1 MTGVFVGP
9 IPPRDF
15 LLDFLRLKSLQK
27 PEAQLKIDFSEV
39 PFEGV
44 QTDMYDLICNAIN
57 NSDVCPGFK
66 LIDVSSSIDGNSV
79 RLRPDLVLVPA
90 DAEDLMDY
98 TIMEFFV
105 EAKLSDLTDS
115 FYNVQ
120 DTALDD
126 TEEKPTGDSAEALEQ
141 IASYAAA
148 LLARQHRTFAF
159 SIAIYGQYVRF
170 FRWDRAGCIVS
181 DLFNLLEDSNLLA
194 DFFWCY
200 AHMTREQR
208 GFDPTVVPASAAES
222 KLFSDALSR
231 YIEESK
237 PRDVSYLQPSP
248 DSTYPISKM
257 HTPMAKGI
265 RQLIVGK
272 PFWDADSPDRTTR
285 AYAAY
290 DMVEKK
296 IVFAKDS
303 WRDQDEGMLSEA
315 EIYDTLK
322 KNNVPFLP
330 EVIAAGDV
338 YVKTKKKKMY
348 QRTLIKKWSTSNSK
362 LLLWRLPSADL
373 RTLVHC
379 RVVQELAYPL
389 TSALSS
395 KEAVQA
401 IRDAIEAIKVA
412 YHDAKI
418 FHRDIST
425 GNIMISRSGRGI
437 LNDWDHALK
446 VSLRDTPQGYR
457 VGTWQFISVP
467 LLRRPRKGHEVHDD
481 LESSLWVLLYIS
493 LHYFK
498 HTKLSDVDFFNE
510 YNEYS
515 QNGSATRHAYGGLAK
530 AGFLSLGLL
539 DVKWTCAPLNKLIH
553 KFGDLLDRYQQQY
566 NWQDDDEFAASFTD
580 IQKRLEQVDTVLDL
594 FDTALASDEW
604 TENDVLPDQYS
615 RKDEKKET
623 EKRHDSK
630 SQTVAPARETSPVL
644 VAGIAPSVSIPTP
657 SSIPGIRSST
667 RLAQQRIEEQVP
679 VAEAGPSQLPMDSR
693 STVKRTLDEVPT
705 GVSTSRSKRMKTV
718 ARKPSKRAPRPPPPE
733 RPVVEHRYP
742 TRFKL
747 NLSRQAGRLSNTQHA
762 DVEMQDTRRRN
773 PSRSSAKSKLHETRR
788 QQVAPII
795 EKPTKEKKQT
805 GRKGKKPTKS
815 TEAGGSRS
823 QAKTSTRRRR
833 G

>member
-1 MTGVFVGP
+1 MTGLFVGP
-9 IPPRDF
+9 VPPRDF
-15 LLDFLRLKSLQK
+15 LLDFLKLKSLQK
-27 PEAQLKIDFSEV
+27 PKARLKVDFSQV
-39 PFEGV
+39 PSVGV
-44 QTDMYDLICNAIN
+44 ERDTYEPICNAIN
-57 NSDVCPGFK
+57 NSDVCPGFR
-66 LIDVSSSIDGNSV
+66 LIDISSSMDDNNV
-79 RLRPDLVLVPA
+79 RLRPDLVLVPT

-98 TIMEFFV
+98 TITEFFV
-105 EAKLSDLTDS
+105 EAKFSDFMDP
-115 FYNVQ
+115 FYDVQ

-126 TEEKPTGDSAEALEQ
+126 TEEKPTVDNADALEQ
-141 IASYAAA
+141 ITSYAAT

-181 DLFNLLEDSNLLA
+181 DKFSFLEDSDLLA
-194 DFFWCY
+194 DFLWCY

-222 KLFSDALSR
+222 KLLSDALSR

-237 PRDVSYLQPSP
+237 PRDVSYLQPKP

-257 HTPMAKGI
+257 QIPMTKGV
-265 RQLIVGK
+265 RDLIVGK
-272 PFWDADSPDRTTR
+272 PFWDADSPDRTTS

-290 DMVEKK
+290 DMVDKK

-303 WRDQDEGMLSEA
+303 WRDEDEGMLSEA
-315 EIYDTLK
+315 EIYDILK

-330 EVIAAGDV
+330 EVIAAGNV
-338 YVKTKKKKMY
+338 YVKTKKKKVY
-348 QRTLIKKWSTSNSK
+348 QRTLIEKWYTSNSRS
-362 LLLWRLPSADL
+362 LLWCLPSTDL

-425 GNIMISRSGRGI
+425 GNIMISKSGRGI

-446 VSLRDTPQGYR
+446 VILRDTPQGYR
-457 VGTWQFISVP
+457 GTWQFISVP
-467 LLRRPRKGHEVHDD
+467 LLRRPKKGHEVHDD
-481 LESSLWVLLYIS
+481 LESSFWVLLYIS

-498 HTKLSDVDFFNE
+498 HTKLFDVDFFNE

-515 QNGSATRHAYGGLAK
+515 RKDSSTRHAYGGLAK
-530 AGFLSLGLL
+530 KDFLSGTLR
-539 DVKWTCAPLNKLIH
+539 DVKWTCAPLTKLLH
-553 KFGDLLDRYQQQY
+553 KFGDLFDQYQFYYGRRDR
-566 NWQDDDEFAASFTD
+566 EEHAASFTD
-580 IQKRLEQVDTVLDL
+580 IQNQLDQVDSVLDL

-604 TENDVLPDQYS
+604 PENDVLPDQYS
-615 RKDEKKET
+615 RNDEKKET
-623 EKRHDSK
+623 EEHHHLK
-630 SQTVAPARETSPVL
+630 SQAVAPARERNPVP
-644 VAGIAPSVSIPTP
+644 VAGIASPVSIPNR
-657 SSIPGIRSST
+657 SAISAARSST
-667 RLAQQRIEEQVP
+667 PLVQHSKEEQPP
-679 VAEAGPSQLPMDSR
+679 VLEAGPLQLPVGSC
-693 STVKRTLDEVPT
+693 STGKRTIDEVPAE
-705 GVSTSRSKRMKTV
+705 VSVSKRAKTA
-718 ARKPSKRAPRPPPPE
+718 ARRPLKRAPRPPPPE

-747 NLSRQAGRLSNTQHA
+747 NASRQAGALSNHA
-762 DVEMQDTRRRN
+762 DIEMQDTRRRN

-788 QQVAPII
+788 QQVAPSIQ
-795 EKPTKEKKQT
+795 KPTKEKKQT
-805 GRKGKKPTKS
+805 GRKVKKPTKS

-823 QAKTSTRRRR
+823 QARTSTRRRR